1 MQKHSPFNTKI
12 VALVVAG
19 VLGAFSA
26 LHAKDAETAPFP
38 LSSDAAVSAEQ
49 HAVYGVVHQYESA
62 LNAGNTNAIVDLF
75 AKDSV
80 AEWNEKHT
88 YATRQQKIDGYGG
101 LFRIA
106 KFSTV
111 FAYDAVNVYADAAV
125 VRTHHH
131 LGAAVVENGKKVID
145 YNREVFVLNKVDGT
159 WKIVLYTFNTDP
171 VQGEG

>member
-1 MQKHSPFNTKI
+1 MKRHDLFRTK
-12 VALVVAG
+12 VAALVLAGALG
-19 VLGAFSA
+19 VLPA
-26 LHAKDAETAPFP
+26 LHAKDAATTPFP
-38 LSSDAAVSAEQ
+38 VSSDPAVSAEQ
-49 HAVYGVVHQYESA
+49 HAVYAVVHQYESA
-62 LNAGNTNAIVDLF
+62 LNAGDTKAIVDLF

-88 YATRQQKIDGYGG
+88 YATRQQKIDGYGA
-101 LFRIA
+101 LFKIA

-111 FAYDAVNVYADAAV
+111 FEYDAVNIYGDAAV

-131 LGAAVVENGKKVID
+131 VGAAVIENGKKVID
-145 YNREVFVLNKVDGT
+145 YNREVFVLNKVDGV